1 MFSYE
6 EVLELLDELK
16 LQRTEENIKW
26 AYSMLL
32 KEVKTQVKIWSYEKK
47 YDENFW
53 SDYYDCEDCECGD
66 DCECEDEES
75 CCGSGCCT
83 R

>member
-16 LQRTEENIKW
+16 LQKTEENIKW
-26 AYSMLL
+26 AYSMLV

-47 YDENFW
+47 YDEDFW
-53 SDYYDCEDCECGD
+53 GDYYDCGCGE
-66 DCECEDEES
+66 DCECEDDS
-75 CCGSGCCT
+75 CCSSGGCCCSE
-83 R
+83 